1 MLMRVMNACVLWVAL
16 SACSVL
22 SQESSLPSTMP
33 TSVALSNT
41 PTPTAAPAPE
51 LATPPVEPTSTQAP
65 DKPGVKPSSTAVQND
80 TRFNLNATQVELVHV
95 VVSFVDAYN
104 SGRVDDALALLDDKV
119 TGSDCDYTHVTTV
132 FFKGKTEAEA
142 WLRERKVDAD
152 QLSIERILN
161 QNPGETHVAGVTF
174 ARRTSNTLRS
184 LGFAQG
190 IQPKLVAKVVVYYQ
204 PTRII
209 AFANGPGGGDQR
221 FCRPE

>member
-1 MLMRVMNACVLWVAL
+1 MLRRVMNACVLWVAL

-22 SQESSLPSTMP
+22 AQAPPLPSTTP
-33 TSVALSNT
+33 TPVVLSNT
-41 PTPTAAPAPE
+41 PTPTAAPAPR
-51 LATPPVEPTSTQAP
+51 LVTPPVETTSTQAP
-65 DKPGVKPSSTAVQND
+65 DKPGVKPSSTASQND
-80 TRFNLNATQVELVHV
+80 TRFNLNATQAELVYT
-95 VVSFVDAYN
+95 VVSFVQAYN
-104 SGRVDDALALLDDKV
+104 NGRVEEALALLDDKI
-119 TGSDCDYTHVTTV
+119 TGSDCDYTRVTTV
-132 FFKGKTEAEA
+132 FFKGKPEAEA
-142 WLRERKVDAD
+142 WLRERKADAD
-152 QLSIERILN
+152 QLTVERILN
-161 QNPGETHVAGVTF
+161 ENPGETHVAGVTF